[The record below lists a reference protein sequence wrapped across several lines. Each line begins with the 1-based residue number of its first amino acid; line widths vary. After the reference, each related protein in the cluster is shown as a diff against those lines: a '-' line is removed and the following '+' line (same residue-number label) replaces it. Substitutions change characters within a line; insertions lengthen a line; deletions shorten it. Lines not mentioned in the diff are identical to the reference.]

1 MITHI
6 KTKGFKGF
14 DINED
19 VFPKTIYYG
28 KNTAGKSAR
37 AAAIALT
44 ILGFIPFVAKTSK
57 NNAEIL
63 NDFGCGDTLTTSVI
77 CNEIEFERHFSRSE
91 KGTVSQRLR
100 VDKKKYSAQ
109 DFALEL
115 YRAGN
120 PKIIDVPDFM
130 SMSDQKKINVLF
142 SLYPPAADLKK
153 LDNKIDKVKKTVNEL
168 QGHER
173 TSTAVIQRLTK
184 SKGEIE
190 IPGGT
195 MAEIKTGIEALTMQ
209 VKEAQD
215 NLKEFEIEQAKDAV
229 KEDHKKELQDVLDKK
244 MEENTVP
251 FHPGSPDPFF
261 DGGRSP
267 NIIKNFGT
275 EYVANDPENQRI
287 VEFVTGKPGPFDY
300 NPAESIQKI
309 IDTLES
315 SGCQICTAAMI
326 AKQELKKFKG

>member
-6 KTKGFKGF
+6 KTKGFKRF

-19 VFPKTIYYG
+19 VFPKTIYCG
-28 KNTAGKSAR
+28 KNTTGKSAR

-44 ILGFIPFVAKTSK
+44 ILGFIPFAAKTSK

-63 NDFGCGDTLTTSVI
+63 NDFGRGDTLTTSVI
-77 CNEIEFERHFSRSE
+77 CNGVEFERHFSRSE

-115 YRAGN
+115 YKAGN

-130 SMSDQKKINVLF
+130 AMSDQKKINVLF
-142 SLYPPAADLKK
+142 SLYPPAADLKN
-153 LDNKIDKVKKTVNEL
+153 LDSQIDKIKKTVNEL
-168 QGHER
+168 QGQER

-195 MAEIKTGIEALTMQ
+195 MAETWAEIETLITQ
-209 VKEAQD
+209 VKDAQD
-215 NLKEFEIEQAKDAV
+215 NLKQLEIEQAKDAV
-229 KEDHKKELQDVLDKK
+229 KADHKKERQDVLNKK

-251 FHPGSPDPFF
+251 FNPKLPDHIF
-261 DGGRSP
+261 DDGMTPR
-267 NIIKNFGT
+267 IIENSGT
-275 EYVANDPENQRI
+275 KIVVTDSENQRI
-287 VEFVTGKPGPFDY
+287 VEFVAKKSGHFDHS
-300 NPAESIQKI
+300 PAESIQKI
-309 IDTLES
+309 INILES
-315 SGCQICTAAMI
+315 SGCQICAAAMV